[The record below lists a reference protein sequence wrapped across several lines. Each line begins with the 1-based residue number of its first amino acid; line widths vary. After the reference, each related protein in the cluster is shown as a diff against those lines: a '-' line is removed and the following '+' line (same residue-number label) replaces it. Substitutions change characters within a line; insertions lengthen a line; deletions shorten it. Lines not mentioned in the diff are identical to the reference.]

1 MTAIVPPLT
10 PGMADATP
18 IAAPAKKDF
27 NQFLIFIK
35 LPNLCFGLLCYN
47 TAWRKIKK
55 LIVGLGN
62 PGKKYE
68 KTRHNMGFMVLDH
81 LSDISQID
89 IDKEVFNGLLG
100 RGKLFNND
108 VLLFK
113 PTTFM
118 NLSGTA
124 VLQVVNYFKINIE
137 DVIVVFDDMALP
149 VGQIRLRKS
158 GSSGGQK
165 GMQNIIDLLHTS
177 EIKRIRVGIGQPSYD
192 VVDYVLGKPL
202 KEEMPLIEDA
212 IIRAVEALKEAM
224 KSNFE
229 KAMSQFN

>member
-1 MTAIVPPLT
+1 M
-10 PGMADATP
+10 
-18 IAAPAKKDF
+18 
-27 NQFLIFIK
+27 
-35 LPNLCFGLLCYN
+35 
-47 TAWRKIKK
+47 K

-81 LSDISQID
+81 LSDVSQID

-100 RGKLFNND
+100 RGKIFNED

-124 VLQVVNYFKINIE
+124 VQQVTSYFKIKLE
-137 DVIVVFDDMALP
+137 DIIVVYDDMALP

-165 GMQNIIDLLHTS
+165 GMQNIIDLLHS
-177 EIKRIRVGIGQPSYD
+177 QDIKRIRIGIGEPSFNA
-192 VVDYVLGKPL
+192 VDYVLGKPL
-202 KEEMPLIEDA
+202 KEELPLVEES
-212 IIRAVEALKEAM
+212 IIRAVEALKEAL

-229 KAMSQFN
+229 KAMSQYN